1 MKKIHLILI
10 LSTLSFLLIACG
22 SNRDANTF
30 VIWHDKEPAVADA
43 IEAHLNEALPD
54 LTIELIRKESLTDT
68 LKLVGNN
75 AQAAPD
81 MYIFAHDKIGL
92 FSEIDILAPITDFVS
107 EEDLEAY
114 LPLTLEAATYKDTLY
129 QLPLYFETLLFMYNK
144 ERLSAE
150 EVPTTTEELYTYMQT
165 HTDSRRYAFLEQHSN
180 AYYSAGWIHGFGG
193 KLLNEDG
200 TPALNDPAT
209 ISALEYKL
217 KFLEFM
223 PSGQAEYATINTL
236 FFERKANS
244 IIAGPWIVP
253 TARENGID
261 LGFAP
266 MPIVDETGL
275 PIAPYAGIQ
284 GIHVLK
290 VSANNQDKVENISRI
305 LEALMSDTL
314 ALELALASG
323 VAPARQNVYT
333 MDEILNDEL
342 VMAMYQAAANAVP
355 MPNLPEM
362 DVMWL
367 TASDMLVNINL
378 RREDIMTSVN
388 EAQARSE
395 ELIDLMK

>member
-1 MKKIHLILI
+1 MKKISLFGLLSLVLFIL
-10 LSTLSFLLIACG
+10 LACG
-22 SNRDANTF
+22 NDSDPESF

-43 IEAHLNEALPD
+43 IESHLENTLPD
-54 LTIELIRKESLTDT
+54 LKIELIRKESLTDT

-75 AQAAPD
+75 PTAAPD

-92 FSEIDILAPITDFVS
+92 FSEIGILAPITDFVS
-107 EEDLEAY
+107 EETLNDY
-114 LPLTLEAATYKDTLY
+114 LPLTLEAATYKESLY

-144 ERLSAE
+144 ERLSIE
-150 EVPTTTEELYTYMQT
+150 EVPTTTEELYTYMQNN
-165 HTDSRRYAFLEQHSN
+165 TDSRRYAFLEQHSN

-193 KLLNEDG
+193 KILNDDG

-209 ISALEYKL
+209 IRALEYKL

-290 VSANNQDKVENISRI
+290 VAANNDAKKANISRI
-305 LEALMSDTL
+305 LESLMNEEL
-314 ALELALASG
+314 AITLALASG
-323 VAPARQNVYT
+323 VAPAIESAY
-333 MDEILNDEL
+333 LNSNITSDEL
-342 VMAMYQAAANAVP
+342 VMAMYHAASNAVP

-378 RREDIMTSVN
+378 RNEDIIESVN

>member
-1 MKKIHLILI
+1 MKKISLLGLLSIGIFIL
-10 LSTLSFLLIACG
+10 LACG
-22 SNRDANTF
+22 NNDDPESF
-30 VIWHDKEPAVADA
+30 VIWHDKEPAVASA
-43 IEAHLNEALPD
+43 IESHLETTLPD
-54 LTIELIRKESLTDT
+54 LKIELIRKESLTDT

-75 AQAAPD
+75 PTAAPD

-92 FSEIDILAPITDFVS
+92 FSEIGILAPITDFVS
-107 EEDLEAY
+107 EEALDDY
-114 LPLTLEAATYKDTLY
+114 LPLTLEAATYKETLY

-144 ERLSAE
+144 ERLSLE
-150 EVPTTTEELYTYMQT
+150 EVPTTTEELYTYMQNN
-165 HTDSRRYAFLEQHSN
+165 TDSRRYAFLEQHSN

-193 KLLNEDG
+193 KILNEDG

-209 ISALEYKL
+209 IRALEYKL

-266 MPIVDETGL
+266 MPVVNETGL

-290 VSANNQDKVENISRI
+290 VAANNEAKRDNISRI
-305 LEALMSDTL
+305 LEALMSEDL
-314 ALELALASG
+314 AISLALASG
-323 VAPARQNVYT
+323 VAPAIEGAYLDSRIT
-333 MDEILNDEL
+333 SDEL
-342 VMAMYQAAANAVP
+342 VMAMYDAASNAVP

-378 RREDIMTSVN
+378 RNEDVIESAN
-388 EAQARSE
+388 EAQTRSE